1 MKKNQFFLSSIGTTI
16 IRYIALK
23 QSLGRKYTNEYKIL
37 KNLDAF
43 LSSSQSDLTAKSF
56 SEWCYAKSYLNSTVQ
71 RKRMQVARNFC
82 LYRKRTEPSCF
93 IPDPLHFPKAIQ
105 PTQVHIFTPIE
116 IVRLLDAIKLLK
128 PNVRSPLRKENFRLA
143 LVLLYTSGLRSGE
156 LIRLTI
162 GDYNSKEHVLLIRD
176 SKFHKSRI
184 IPLSKD
190 GWTDLEAYL
199 KKRKSCRLPHTADSP
214 LLWNA
219 YGKTGSYSEN
229 ALRRTFRP
237 VFEMLNI
244 RAINGKL
251 PRVHNF
257 RQTFAVHALSRWYQE
272 GLNVQAKLPF
282 LSIYM
287 GHASIV
293 STEYYLQLIE
303 ESVSFAS
310 ERFAE
315 HYSKLISPSEEG
327 GLL

>member
-1 MKKNQFFLSSIGTTI
+1 MKIPYSFSSSIGPII
-16 IRYIALK
+16 IRYITLK
-23 QSLGRKYTNEYKIL
+23 QSLGRKYTAEYKIL
-37 KNLDAF
+37 KDLDTF
-43 LSSSQSDLTAKSF
+43 LGSHQIDLTAKSF
-56 SEWCYAKSYLNSTVQ
+56 SEWCYTKSHLNFTVQ

-93 IPDPLHFPKAIQ
+93 IPDPLQFPKAIQ
-105 PTQVHIFTPIE
+105 PAQVHIFTPIE
-116 IVRLLDAIKLLK
+116 IVRLLDATKLLK
-128 PNVRSPLRKENFRLA
+128 PNARSPLRKENFRLA
-143 LVLLYTSGLRSGE
+143 LILLYTSGLRSGE

-162 GDYNSKEHVLLIRD
+162 GDYNAKEHMILIRE

-190 GWTDLEAYL
+190 GWTELEAYL
-199 KKRKSCRLPHTADSP
+199 KMRKSRRFPHSADSP
-214 LLWNA
+214 LMWNA
-219 YGKTGSYSEN
+219 YGKTGSYNEN

-237 VFEMLNI
+237 VFGMLNI
-244 RAINGKL
+244 RNVNGQL
-251 PRVHNF
+251 PRLHDL
-257 RQTFAVHALSRWYQE
+257 RHTMAVHALLRWYQE

-287 GHASIV
+287 GHVSIV

-303 ESVSFAS
+303 ESVGFAS
-310 ERFAE
+310 ERFAK